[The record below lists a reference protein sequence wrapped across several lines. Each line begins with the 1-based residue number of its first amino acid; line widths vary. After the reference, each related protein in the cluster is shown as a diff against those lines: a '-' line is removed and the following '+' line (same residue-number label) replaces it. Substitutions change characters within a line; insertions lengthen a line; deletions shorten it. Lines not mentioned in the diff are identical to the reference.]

1 MFLYRWATAWAL
13 IMSNK
18 SKIIH
23 VALWPHYKLA
33 FAIMYVGMYA
43 CMSWASGNFL
53 VYASMHVTGKRIFF
67 WKHACM
73 HVTGKRKF
81 FCVCMHAC
89 MSWASDGQAE
99 IFEFSLNCLNFS
111 EFLKF
116 LWIFGIF
123 SVFLNFWIFFLNFLN
138 FLKFLKFLNFL
149 NFFEFF

>member
-67 WKHACM
+67 WCMHPCMHVMGKWRASGNFFVYACM
-73 HVTGKRKF
+73 HVMGKWRASRNFWIFFELFKF
-81 FCVCMHAC
+81 FW
-89 MSWASDGQAE
+89 SF
-99 IFEFSLNCLNFS
+99 FEFLEFFLIFWIFWIFWNFC

-116 LWIFGIF
+116 LWIF
-123 SVFLNFWIFFLNFLN
+123 
-138 FLKFLKFLNFL
+138 
-149 NFFEFF
+149 